1 MRLDI
6 PDDIPHERPI
16 PRERPAPAA
25 PPLEP
30 SPFERHRDELAEQAD
45 HPRALALPQ
54 PERIR
59 QVGPG
64 RDPRDRALSG
74 DRRPQR
80 DHIPPQ
86 AIGVSLRDDELKL
99 LADVGRFRVISTR
112 DLAELVY
119 HNRPSRLE
127 HDLAFLRQ
135 RGLVEVNAVQA
146 RRDGRRGK
154 SETIE
159 VVTLTRAGRDLARQ
173 ASHLPEGQKLYAGL
187 VKPRE
192 VEHDTQIYRAYRKE
206 AERIERAG
214 GSNLRVQLDF
224 ELKAK
229 IQKAIYA
236 ERKAD
241 SHRDMNDI
249 KRQVAR
255 EFDLPFANNGI
266 QIPDARIDYD
276 LSPKGDQDMDQG
288 SQSGHQDIEVL
299 TAAYHPGHLR
309 GKAQAGFRLYASA
322 PDRATLTAK
331 VEDEH
336 HLLDQILDL

>member
-1 MRLDI
+1 MRLEI
-6 PDDIPHERPI
+6 PDGIPHERPI
-16 PRERPAPAA
+16 PTEQRAPDT

-30 SPFERHRDELAEQAD
+30 SPFERHRHELAEQAD

-54 PERIR
+54 PERIP
-59 QVGPG
+59 QVES
-64 RDPRDRALSG
+64 RNDPRALPG

-80 DHIPPQ
+80 DRIPPQ
-86 AIGVSLRDDELKL
+86 AIGISLRDEERKL
-99 LADVGRFRVISTR
+99 LADVGLFRVISTR
-112 DLAELVY
+112 DLVELVY
-119 HNRPSRLE
+119 DNRPSRLE

-135 RGLVEVNAVQA
+135 RGLIEVNAVQA
-146 RRDGRRGK
+146 RRDGRRGR

-173 ASHLPEGQKLYAGL
+173 ASRLPEGQKLYAGL

-206 AERIERAG
+206 AERIERDG

-241 SHRDMNDI
+241 PHRDMSDI
-249 KRQVAR
+249 KQQIAH

-266 QIPDARIDYD
+266 QIPDARIEYD
-276 LSPKGDQDMDQG
+276 RPRMGDQNMDQG
-288 SQSGHQDIEVL
+288 SQSGHQDVEVL

-322 PDRATLTAK
+322 SDRATLTAK